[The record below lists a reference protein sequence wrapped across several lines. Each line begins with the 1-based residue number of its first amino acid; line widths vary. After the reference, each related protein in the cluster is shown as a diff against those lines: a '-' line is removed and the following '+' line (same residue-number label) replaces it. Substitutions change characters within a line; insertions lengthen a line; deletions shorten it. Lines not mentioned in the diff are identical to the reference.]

1 MSEASRIL
9 VVDDEPAVAEVL
21 LDFFA
26 EAGYTVDV
34 ALTGRD
40 ALTLIQRTP
49 PDVVLLDIRMPDMDG
64 VEVLRRI
71 RAAHPALPVIMITA
85 NDDIG
90 LARAT
95 LKMGALDYVSKPFD
109 YGYLAQAVAT
119 ACVYRPTG

>member
-21 LDFFA
+21 LDFLA

-40 ALTLIQRTP
+40 ALTLIERTP

-85 NDDIG
+85 SDDIG
-90 LARAT
+90 VARAT

-109 YGYLAQAVAT
+109 YGYLAQAVAP
-119 ACVYRPTG
+119 AGVYRPTG

>member
-1 MSEASRIL
+1 
-9 VVDDEPAVAEVL
+9 
-21 LDFFA
+21 
-26 EAGYTVDV
+26 VDV

-40 ALTLIQRTP
+40 ALTLIERTP

-85 NDDIG
+85 SDDIG
-90 LARAT
+90 VARAT